1 VERQT
6 VVKKTRWKVCRETGQ
21 AALQLPWHQ
30 AGQEKARSMTA
41 HDSTPLVVAI
51 DGPAG
56 AGKSTVAARVAASF
70 GLLNL
75 ESGAMYRAFALKAI
89 QTDSDLDDRDE
100 LDRLAARTRIRLLPA
115 ALGNR
120 VYLDDVEVTKRIREP
135 DVTAAASRA
144 SVHPGIR
151 QWMVSMQRQLG
162 ASSGIVM
169 EGRDIGTTV
178 FPHAQVKIF
187 LDAAAEVRGQRRY
200 QQNGPGAEKAESV
213 LQELRERDRRDRTRA
228 ESPLQP
234 AADAVIIDSTD
245 LSLDQVVARVE
256 AVIREYLAATGS
268 R

>member
-1 VERQT
+1 MT
-6 VVKKTRWKVCRETGQ
+6 TNHS
-21 AALQLPWHQ
+21 LPI
-30 AGQEKARSMTA
+30 
-41 HDSTPLVVAI
+41 VVAI

-56 AGKSTVAARVAASF
+56 AGKSTVAARIAARF

-89 QTDSDLDDRDE
+89 QTDSDLDDREE
-100 LDRLAARTRIRLLPA
+100 LGRLAERTRIRLLPA
-115 ALGNR
+115 PLGNR
-120 VYLDDVEVTKRIREP
+120 VFLDEVDVTKRIREA
-135 DVTAAASRA
+135 DVTAAASRV

-151 QWMVSMQRQLG
+151 HWMVSMQRQLG
-162 ASSGIVM
+162 ASNGIVM

-178 FPHAQVKIF
+178 FPQAQVKIF

-200 QQNGPGAEKAESV
+200 QQNGPSPALAPESV

-234 AADAVIIDSTD
+234 APDAVIVDSTD

-256 AVIREYLAATGS
+256 AIVSERLAEHRGGS
-268 R
+268 ESA

>member
-1 VERQT
+1 MN
-6 VVKKTRWKVCRETGQ
+6 
-21 AALQLPWHQ
+21 
-30 AGQEKARSMTA
+30 EKQNS
-41 HDSTPLVVAI
+41 PLIVAI

-56 AGKSTVAARVAASF
+56 AGKSTVAARIAARY

-89 QTDSDLDDRDE
+89 QTDSDLDDREE
-100 LDRLAARTRIRLLPA
+100 LGRLAERTRIRLLPA

-120 VYLDDVEVTKRIREP
+120 VFLDDVEVTKRIREP
-135 DVTAAASRA
+135 DVTAAASRV

-151 QWMVSMQRQLG
+151 QWMVAMQRLLG
-162 ASSGIVM
+162 ASNGIVM

-178 FPHAQVKIF
+178 FPNAQVKIF

-200 QQNGPGAEKAESV
+200 QQNGPGAAQQPESV
-213 LQELRERDRRDRTRA
+213 LEQLRERDRRDRTRA

-234 AADAVIIDSTD
+234 APDAVIIDSTH
-245 LSLDQVVARVE
+245 LTLEEVVARVE
-256 AVIREYLAATGS
+256 AIINQRLD

>member
-1 VERQT
+1 
-6 VVKKTRWKVCRETGQ
+6 
-21 AALQLPWHQ
+21 
-30 AGQEKARSMTA
+30 MTA
-41 HDSTPLVVAI
+41 QDSAPLVVAI

-56 AGKSTVAARVAASF
+56 AGKSTVAARIAARF

-89 QTDSDLDDRDE
+89 QTDSDLDDREE

-115 ALGNR
+115 PLGNR
-120 VYLDDVEVTKRIREP
+120 VLLDEVDVTKRIREA
-135 DVTAAASRA
+135 DVTAAASRV
-144 SVHPGIR
+144 SVHPAIR

-187 LDAAAEVRGQRRY
+187 LDAATEVRGQRRY
-200 QQNGPGAEKAESV
+200 QQNGPSPAQAPESV
-213 LQELRERDRRDRTRA
+213 LQELRERDKRDRTRA

-234 AADAVIIDSTD
+234 APDAVIIDSTD
-245 LSLDQVVARVE
+245 LSLDQVVAQVE
-256 AVIREYLAATGS
+256 AIITERLGQATRAKES
-268 R
+268 V

>member
-1 VERQT
+1 M
-6 VVKKTRWKVCRETGQ
+6 TGN
-21 AALQLPWHQ
+21 
-30 AGQEKARSMTA
+30 
-41 HDSTPLVVAI
+41 DSTPLVVAI

-56 AGKSTVAARVAASF
+56 AGKSTVAARIAARF

-89 QTDSDLDDRDE
+89 QTDSDVDDAEE
-100 LDRLAARTRIRLLPA
+100 LGRLAAKTRIRLLPA
-115 ALGNR
+115 PLGNR
-120 VYLDDVEVTKRIREP
+120 VFLDDVEVTKRIREA

-162 ASSGIVM
+162 ASRGIVM

-178 FPHAQVKIF
+178 FPDAQVKIF

-200 QQNGPGAEKAESV
+200 QQNSPSTATAPESV

-228 ESPLQP
+228 ESPLKP
-234 AADAVIIDSTD
+234 AVDAVIIDSTD
-245 LSLDQVVARVE
+245 LTLDQVVAQVGAIISKRLDDN
-256 AVIREYLAATGS
+256 R
-268 R
+268 

>member
-1 VERQT
+1 
-6 VVKKTRWKVCRETGQ
+6 
-21 AALQLPWHQ
+21 
-30 AGQEKARSMTA
+30 MTA
-41 HDSTPLVVAI
+41 HDNTPLVVAI

-56 AGKSTVAARVAASF
+56 AGKSTVAARIAARF

-75 ESGAMYRAFALKAI
+75 ETGAMYRAFALKAI
-89 QTDSDLDDRDE
+89 QTDSDLDDREE

-115 ALGNR
+115 PLGNR
-120 VYLDDVEVTKRIREP
+120 VFLDEVDVTKRIREA
-135 DVTAAASRA
+135 DVTAAASRV
-144 SVHPGIR
+144 SVHPAIR

-178 FPHAQVKIF
+178 FPQAQVKIF

-200 QQNGPGAEKAESV
+200 QQNGPSPALAPESV

-234 AADAVIIDSTD
+234 APDAVIIDSTD
-245 LSLDQVVARVE
+245 LSLDQVVAQVE
-256 AVIREYLAATGS
+256 AIISERLGAGS
-268 R
+268 

>member
-1 VERQT
+1 
-6 VVKKTRWKVCRETGQ
+6 
-21 AALQLPWHQ
+21 
-30 AGQEKARSMTA
+30 MTENQ
-41 HDSTPLVVAI
+41 SSPLVVAI

-56 AGKSTVAARVAASF
+56 AGKSTVAARIAARF

-89 QTDSDLDDRDE
+89 QTDSDLDDREE
-100 LDRLAARTRIRLLPA
+100 LGRLAVRTRIRLLPA
-115 ALGNR
+115 PLGNR
-120 VYLDDVEVTKRIREP
+120 VFLDEVEVTKRIREP
-135 DVTAAASRA
+135 DVTAAASRV

-200 QQNGPGAEKAESV
+200 QQNGPGASHAPESV

-228 ESPLQP
+228 ESPLVP
-234 AADAVIIDSTD
+234 AADAVIIDSTH
-245 LSLDQVVARVE
+245 LSLDEVVAQVE
-256 AVIREYLAATGS
+256 AIINEQLAVRS
-268 R
+268 